1 MKIILLV
8 SLYFLIWIITA
19 ICLTINDYID
29 IGLNLDKYLE
39 WRSDDIFVICIVSL
53 LWPMFLP
60 FILWYCSWMF
70 IIRLVLSKVKR
81 RNLNE
86 DR

>member
-1 MKIILLV
+1 MKIIFLV
-8 SLYFLIWIITA
+8 LLYFLIWIITA

-29 IGLNLDKYLE
+29 TGLNLDKYLE

-60 FILWYCSWMF
+60 FILLYCSWMF
-70 IIRLVLSKVKR
+70 IIRLVLSKVKKEE
-81 RNLNE
+81 LE
-86 DR
+86 

>member
-19 ICLTINDYID
+19 IYLTINDYID
-29 IGLNLDKYLE
+29 TGLNLDKYLE
-39 WRSDDIFVICIVSL
+39 WRSDDIFVICIFSL

-60 FILWYCSWMF
+60 FILLYCGWMF
-70 IIRLVLSKVKR
+70 IIRLVLSKVKKEE
-81 RNLNE
+81 LE
-86 DR
+86 

>member
-19 ICLTINDYID
+19 IYLTINDYID
-29 IGLNLDKYLE
+29 TGLNLDKYLE

-60 FILWYCSWMF
+60 FILLYCGWMF
-70 IIRLVLSKVKR
+70 IIRLVLSKVKKEE
-81 RNLNE
+81 LE
-86 DR
+86 

>member
-29 IGLNLDKYLE
+29 TNLDLDKYLE

-53 LWPMFLP
+53 LWPIFLP
-60 FILWYCSWMF
+60 FILLYCSWMF

-81 RNLNE
+81 RNSNE
-86 DR
+86 NR

>member
-29 IGLNLDKYLE
+29 TNLDLDKYLE

-53 LWPMFLP
+53 FWPMFLP
-60 FILWYCSWMF
+60 FILLYCSWMF
-70 IIRLVLSKVKR
+70 IIRLVLSKVKKEE
-81 RNLNE
+81 LE
-86 DR
+86 